1 MAGRDLIVRFTKR
14 ADGDALL
21 KCVRRD
27 GTTSWQRQKG
37 VHATF
42 FPLHDLTHFAIES
55 ELGCRQAFYGLIAA
69 GWDIEDTTG
78 KGTRGPLPPE
88 ARAVEHLVGALD
100 LERAGSVTWTAAELN
115 EQARAFAA
123 ERDLP
128 ALHPLTE
135 DDLARVRATLGD
147 LLRRWHALEPGNT
160 LELSF

>member
-1 MAGRDLIVRFTKR
+1 MAAGDLIVRLTKR
-14 ADGDALL
+14 ADGDILL
-21 KCVRRD
+21 KCVRPD
-27 GTTSWQRQKG
+27 GTASWQRQKG
-37 VHATF
+37 AHATF

-55 ELGCRQAFYGLIAA
+55 ELGCRCAFYGLIAA

-88 ARAVEHLVGALD
+88 ALAVEYLVGALD
-100 LERAGSVTWTAAELN
+100 LERAGSVTWTAGELN

-128 ALHPLTE
+128 APHPLTD
-135 DDLARVRATLGD
+135 DDLARVRSTLGD
-147 LLRRWHALEPGNT
+147 LLRRWHALEPGTT